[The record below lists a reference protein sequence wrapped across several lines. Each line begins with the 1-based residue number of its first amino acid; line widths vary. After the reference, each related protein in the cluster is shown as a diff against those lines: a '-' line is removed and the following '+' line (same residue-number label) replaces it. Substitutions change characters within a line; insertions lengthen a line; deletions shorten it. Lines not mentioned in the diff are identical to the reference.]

1 MKDWNNLTADE
12 DLILG
17 KHYTKGRNGKTIK
30 YVVVHHNAGT
40 LSIQGCY
47 NVWQTREASAHY
59 QVDVNGR
66 IGQLVWDADTAWH
79 AGNYDANCES
89 IGIEHADV
97 STSPWLVSE
106 ATLDN
111 GAHLVAAVCKYYKLG
126 RPQWGVNVF
135 PHSHFS
141 STACPASLYGS
152 QKDAYM
158 SRAQQWYDKM
168 TGDTSKPVS
177 PSKPAAKPQSVDLNA
192 LANAVIRGE
201 YGNGEQRKAKLGSN
215 YDAVMAIVNKKLGA
229 STTAQS
235 KPASVNID
243 DLARRVI
250 AGEFGSGEARRK
262 ALGAN
267 YQKVQ
272 DRVNQM
278 LGVSSKPAAVNVD
291 DLARRVIRG
300 EFGTGEARK
309 RALGSNYA
317 AVQARVNQMLS

>member
-1 MKDWNNLTADE
+1 MKDWNTLTADE
-12 DLILG
+12 DLILS
-17 KHYTKGRNGKTIK
+17 KHFTKGRNGKNIK
-30 YVVVHHNAGT
+30 YVVVHHNAGS

-79 AGNYDANCES
+79 AGDFNANCES
-89 IGIEHADV
+89 IGIEHADI
-97 STSPWLVSE
+97 STSPWKISD

-141 STACPASLYGS
+141 ATACPASIYGS
-152 QKDAYM
+152 QKDAYIAK
-158 SRAQQWYDKM
+158 AQQWYDKM
-168 TGDTSKPVS
+168 TGGTSKPATQ
-177 PSKPAAKPQSVDLNA
+177 SKPASKPQSVDLNA
-192 LANAVIRGE
+192 LADAVIRGD
-201 YGNGEQRKAKLGSN
+201 YGNGDQRKAKLGSN
-215 YDAVMAIVNKKLGA
+215 YDAVMAIVNKKLNV
-229 STTAQS
+229 TTQS

-250 AGEFGSGEARRK
+250 NGEFGTGEARRK

-278 LGVSSKPAAVNVD
+278 LGASGSAKPSVNID
-291 DLARRVIRG
+291 DLARRVIAG